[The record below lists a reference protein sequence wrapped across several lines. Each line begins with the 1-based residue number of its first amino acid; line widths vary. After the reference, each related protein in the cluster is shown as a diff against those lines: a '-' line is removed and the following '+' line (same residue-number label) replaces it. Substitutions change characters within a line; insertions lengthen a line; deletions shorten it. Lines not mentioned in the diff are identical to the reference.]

1 MNPATIALALISV
14 LVSPRDT
21 ARTASGLWYSVTGTG
36 PTIVFLHG
44 SNLDSRSWGTLP
56 TELAKAHRVVQ
67 VDLRSHGRSA
77 EATGPFS
84 WRDDVIEVLDA
95 VHADRATLLGL
106 SLGAVIALDAALEF
120 PSRVDRLILMGP
132 AISGMAMK
140 PRPGYEGM
148 MAALQKGDFAA
159 AGEELG
165 RAPVMRLFRD
175 TSRQAEVRGIVNE
188 NTRLFRGRRE
198 WLKPFTPPAMSRL
211 DQLRVPVLVL
221 VGEKDPTDAL
231 DAAEIFREKVSTASI
246 VTIPGCG
253 HLLPLDCPSETVA
266 AVLTFLRTP

>member
-1 MNPATIALALISV
+1 MNSLTIALALTSI
-14 LVSPRDT
+14 LASPRDT
-21 ARTASGLWYSVTGTG
+21 ARTASGLWYSVAGTG
-36 PTIVFLHG
+36 PTVVFLHG

-56 TELAKAHRVVQ
+56 VELAKTHRVVQ
-67 VDLRSHGRSA
+67 VDLRSHGHSA

-84 WRDDVIEVLDA
+84 WQDDVIEVLDA
-95 VHADRATLLGL
+95 VHSDRATLLGL
-106 SLGAVIALDAALEF
+106 SLGAVIALDAALDF
-120 PSRVDRLILMGP
+120 PGRVDRLILMGP

-140 PRPGYEGM
+140 PRPGYERM
-148 MAALQKGDFAA
+148 MAALQKGDLAA

-175 TSRQAEVRGIVNE
+175 TSRQAEVRGIVKE

-198 WLKPFTPPAMSRL
+198 WLKPFTPAMSRL

-231 DAAEIFREKVSTASI
+231 DAAQIFKERVSTARI

-253 HLLPLDCPSETVA
+253 HLLPLDCGSETVA
-266 AVLTFLRTP
+266 AVRTFLTVP